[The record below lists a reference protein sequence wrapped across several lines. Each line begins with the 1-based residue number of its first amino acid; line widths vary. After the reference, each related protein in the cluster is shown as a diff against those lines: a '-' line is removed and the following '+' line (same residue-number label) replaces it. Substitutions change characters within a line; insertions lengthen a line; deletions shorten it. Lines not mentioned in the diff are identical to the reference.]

1 MLSLLEFAQAVSMDL
16 EATLARIWPKPG
28 LLLRFLR
35 QFPQDE
41 SMSLVTSSL
50 AKGDDHGLEYAAHSL
65 KGLSAN
71 LGLGQVYQD
80 SSRLVKAVGKKTM
93 PLLQRWQPSWR
104 RATGRQ
110 WRPSLSW
117 RADAQGNQNGAAL

>member
-16 EATLARIWPKPG
+16 EATLARFGQNQG

-50 AKGDDHGLEYAAHSL
+50 AKGDDHGLEY
-65 KGLSAN
+65 
-71 LGLGQVYQD
+71 
-80 SSRLVKAVGKKTM
+80 
-93 PLLQRWQPSWR
+93 P
-104 RATGRQ
+104 
-110 WRPSLSW
+110 
-117 RADAQGNQNGAAL
+117 

>member
-16 EATLARIWPKPG
+16 EATLARFGQNQG

-80 SSRLVKAVGKKTM
+80 SSRLVKAVREKDHASFAQLAAQLEK
-93 PLLQRWQPSWR
+93 SH
-104 RATGRQ
+104 RAAVEAVSQLEG
-110 WRPSLSW
+110 
-117 RADAQGNQNGAAL
+117 